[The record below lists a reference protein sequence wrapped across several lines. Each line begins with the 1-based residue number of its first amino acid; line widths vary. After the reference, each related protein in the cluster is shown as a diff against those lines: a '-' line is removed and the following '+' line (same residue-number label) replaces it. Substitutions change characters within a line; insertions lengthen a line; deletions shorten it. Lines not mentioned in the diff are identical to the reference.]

1 MCLTQSM
8 LESDTGPDYNI
19 ANTYR
24 EEDTFYITPQGPY
37 KRKNRYHLTFMEGAG
52 FRLDFHT
59 VVTPTFNTILS
70 QEPTRSALYNE

>member
-37 KRKNRYHLTFMEGAG
+37 KRKKQIP
-52 FRLDFHT
+52 LDFYGGNRVSFGLPYSRH
-59 VVTPTFNTILS
+59 PDF
-70 QEPTRSALYNE
+70 